1 MIKITELNLNIPKNY
16 NLYLP
21 KLNDITNGVNEGELV
36 IIAARPGCGKT
47 SLMVHLSAYLQL
59 IDKTE
64 FYSLEMTNS
73 ELLLRF
79 KKLFKINKLTN
90 LWVSDK
96 SNIKLKDIEKSDA
109 KFIFIDYFDFI
120 DENVKIITRQL
131 KRIAKKNKCVIF
143 LACQLNRIA
152 ENKEPTLAMLRNTG
166 NIEQD
171 ADQVWFITK
180 GRIIVAKNRKYKTG
194 TVYVIFNNL
203 SFSENTEIYKKIQ
216 WIQDN
221 YEKILNSDDI
231 EMLKDF
237 KEYIDELKENL

>member
-90 LWVSDK
+90 L
-96 SNIKLKDIEKSDA
+96 
-109 KFIFIDYFDFI
+109 
-120 DENVKIITRQL
+120 
-131 KRIAKKNKCVIF
+131 
-143 LACQLNRIA
+143 
-152 ENKEPTLAMLRNTG
+152 
-166 NIEQD
+166 
-171 ADQVWFITK
+171 
-180 GRIIVAKNRKYKTG
+180 
-194 TVYVIFNNL
+194 
-203 SFSENTEIYKKIQ
+203 
-216 WIQDN
+216 
-221 YEKILNSDDI
+221 
-231 EMLKDF
+231 
-237 KEYIDELKENL
+237 